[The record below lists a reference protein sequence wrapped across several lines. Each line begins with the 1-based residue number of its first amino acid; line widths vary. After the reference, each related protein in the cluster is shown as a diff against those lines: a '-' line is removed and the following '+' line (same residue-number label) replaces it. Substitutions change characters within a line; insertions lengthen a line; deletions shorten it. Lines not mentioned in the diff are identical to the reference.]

1 MRFWFVFSLHS
12 ELFEDQVWFSLRMPA
27 VNSWS
32 NCKSNRNLDLLRMS
46 LSSGPKSAGFL
57 AKSTLRL
64 TYSLLCG
71 VEKWLQWCPGFLI
84 EILGTQR
91 FLEHIWNEWKII
103 LHLLRKPPGPKL
115 TSYNS
120 REFDLKGKTTASLDF
135 LPLLLGLLLVFM
147 MMIFFSTLFWFLGY
161 KYLAPDILQ
170 INAYYSN
177 FKELIR

>member
-12 ELFEDQVWFSLRMPA
+12 ELSEDQVWFSLRMPA

-32 NCKSNRNLDLLRMS
+32 NCKSHRNLDLLRMS

-71 VEKWLQWCPGFLI
+71 IEKWLQWCPGFVI

-91 FLEHIWNEWKII
+91 FLEHIWNDWKII
-103 LHLLRKPPGPKL
+103 LHLEKAPWTQINLLQLQGIWPKG
-115 TSYNS
+115 
-120 REFDLKGKTTASLDF
+120 EDHGE
-135 LPLLLGLLLVFM
+135 LGLSPTSVRFVASFYDDD
-147 MMIFFSTLFWFLGY
+147 IFFNSV
-161 KYLAPDILQ
+161 
-170 INAYYSN
+170 
-177 FKELIR
+177 LISWL